1 MVLIINSNSLTRP
14 LESSMISILLSSP
27 DLFFMFY
34 YLLYANLTLT
44 TEQSLWTVNLAFGLC
59 TSCPL
64 VWNHHHVP
72 SLPELLRGYL
82 QLKLPPT
89 LSGFPGYLFAE
100 LLYEVKCSE
109 SSSIMSDSLWP
120 HGLYSPWKFS
130 RPQYWRS
137 SLSPGDLPNPGIKC
151 SSPALKADSLPAKPP
166 EKLYKLM

>member
-1 MVLIINSNSLTRP
+1 MVVIINSNSLTRP

-100 LLYEVKCSE
+100 LLYEVKWSE

-130 RPQYWRS
+130 RPQYWRGNI
-137 SLSPGDLPNPGIKC
+137 SLLQGIFPTQG
-151 SSPALKADSLPAKPP
+151 SNAVLLHWRQI
-166 EKLYKLM
+166 LYQLSHQRSCIN